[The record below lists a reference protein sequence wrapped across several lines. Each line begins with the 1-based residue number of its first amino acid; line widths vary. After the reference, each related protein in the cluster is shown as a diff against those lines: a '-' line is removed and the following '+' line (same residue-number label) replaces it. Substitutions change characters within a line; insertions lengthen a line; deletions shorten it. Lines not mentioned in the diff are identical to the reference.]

1 MFTRTESIVY
11 SSKWL
16 ISAGAALLSLTKGKQ
31 RKAKQNKKNTTV
43 NWKKASAL
51 LFHADGAVYQ
61 LSLRAGRRPKP
72 RCITAG
78 SN

>member
-1 MFTRTESIVY
+1 
-11 SSKWL
+11 
-16 ISAGAALLSLTKGKQ
+16 LLSLTKGKQ
-31 RKAKQNKKNTTV
+31 RKTKQNKIQQSLTKRE
-43 NWKKASAL
+43 ASAL